1 MKPILLFDIDGTL
14 MHVKRAFTRNLIAEI
29 LLDFGIESNPLEDGS
44 YSFAGRTDREI
55 FTHLTSGSVN
65 SAKVYDEV
73 RKKYLCYMKQN
84 FSPND
89 TERIGGATELVNYG
103 KRENLE
109 MGLCTGNYRESA
121 YYKVNAAGYKDT
133 FHFGGFGCNHA
144 DRKYIPGEAL
154 NDFKQLKGHTP
165 PPERFV
171 VIGDTPNDV
180 RCAKHFGAV
189 SVAVTTGSFD
199 AGQLRESR
207 PDFLLTDLRELIDDL
222 PNL

>member
-29 LLDFGIESNPLEDGS
+29 LHDFGIESNPLENGS
-44 YSFAGRTDREI
+44 YSFAGRTDKEI
-55 FTHLTSGSVN
+55 FTHLTRGSEN
-65 SAKVYDEV
+65 SSKMYDEV
-73 RKKYLCYMKQN
+73 KKKYLYYMKQN

-89 TERIGGATELVNYG
+89 TERIDGATELVEYG
-103 KRENLE
+103 KKEKFI

-121 YYKVNAAGYKDT
+121 FYKVDAAGYKDT

-154 NDFKQLKGHTP
+154 NDFEKLNGHSP

-180 RCAKHFGAV
+180 RCAKHFGAI

-199 AGQLRESR
+199 AEQLRESN
-207 PDFLLTDLRELIDDL
+207 PDFLLSDLRQLIDYL